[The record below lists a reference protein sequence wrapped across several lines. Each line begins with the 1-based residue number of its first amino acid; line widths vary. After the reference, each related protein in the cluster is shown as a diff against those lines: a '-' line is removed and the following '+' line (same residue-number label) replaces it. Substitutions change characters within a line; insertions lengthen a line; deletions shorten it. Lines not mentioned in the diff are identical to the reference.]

1 MKKILKLGARLSVID
16 GDDVEIMDALP
27 PAVYSMKFSK
37 MQGFWFEPMQLEP
50 FSGKVYGEQKR
61 MAEKVE
67 RRYRAVEGRNLGVLL
82 SGPKGTGKSLFVR
95 NLAAKLSAEMPV
107 VVVKENGG
115 QPMLAELAS
124 LKGRAVIIFDEFEK
138 MFRADATGSSGCN
151 TRENDIREQE
161 TALSFF
167 DGVETRQEKLLL
179 LTVNETYNL
188 SRLLLGRPGRIHYH
202 FRMALPSVAEIEA
215 YLADNLGAAA
225 VSGDRRDISAKLASR
240 AVSWDSLEAVT
251 AELNSGETVEATLKD
266 LNIGTDEV
274 NGIRIAMRAIY
285 ENGAE
290 SVTFIDAGDGDD
302 TLETTFAVYAT
313 LPDGKRTKIWTRV
326 EAPVAGLRPTGGV
339 GEFEVVGFTQETPE
353 DCDDNPVPGAPAI
366 ARVIV
371 QRRSAMEAVNASR
384 YARGDRLSL
393 ML

>member
-27 PAVYSMKFSK
+27 PAVYAMKFSK
-37 MQGFWFEPMQLEP
+37 MQGFWFEPMTLEP
-50 FSGKVYGEQKR
+50 FSGKVYGEQLR
-61 MAEKVE
+61 MAGKVE
-67 RRYRAVEGRNLGVLL
+67 RRYRMVEGRNLGVLL

-107 VVVKENGG
+107 IVVKENGG
-115 QPMLAELAS
+115 QPMLSELAS

-138 MFRADATGSSGCN
+138 MFRADATAGSGCN

-179 LTVNETYNL
+179 LTVNETCNL

-202 FRMALPSVAEIEA
+202 FRMALPTTAEIED
-215 YLADNLGAAA
+215 YLADNLGAG
-225 VSGDRRDISAKLASR
+225 VPGDRRDVAAKLASR
-240 AVSWDSLEAVT
+240 AVSWDSLTAVT
-251 AELNSGETVEATLKD
+251 NELNTGETVEDTLKD
-266 LNIGTDEV
+266 LNLGTDEAD
-274 NGIRIAMRAIY
+274 GIRIAMRAIY

-290 SVTFIDAGDGDD
+290 SVAFLDADDGDD
-302 TLETTFAVYAT
+302 ALETTFAVRAT

-326 EAPVAGLRPTGGV
+326 KAPVAGLRPTGAV
-339 GEFEVVGFTQETPE
+339 GEFEVAGFTQEPPE
-353 DCDDNPVPGAPAI
+353 DCEDNPVPGAPAI
-366 ARVIV
+366 ARIVV
-371 QRRSAMEAVNASR
+371 QRRSAMEAVAASR
-384 YARGDRLSL
+384 YARGGRLSL

>member
-50 FSGKVYGEQKR
+50 FSGKVYGEQER

-67 RRYRAVEGRNLGVLL
+67 RRYRMVEGRNLGVLL

-107 VVVKENGG
+107 IVVKENGG
-115 QPMLAELAS
+115 QPMLSELAS

-138 MFRADATGSSGCN
+138 MFRADATAGSGCN
-151 TRENDIREQE
+151 TRANDIREQE

-202 FRMALPSVAEIEA
+202 FRMALPTTAEIED
-215 YLADNLGAAA
+215 YLADNLGAD
-225 VSGDRRDISAKLASR
+225 VSSDRRDIAAKLASR
-240 AVSWDSLEAVT
+240 AVSWDSLTAVT
-251 AELNSGETVEATLKD
+251 NELNTGETVEDTLKD
-266 LNIGTDEV
+266 LNLGTDEV

-290 SVTFIDAGDGDD
+290 SIVFLDADDGDD

-313 LPDGKRTKIWTRV
+313 LPDGKRTKIWTHV

-339 GEFEVVGFTQETPE
+339 GEFEVVGFTQEPPE

-366 ARVIV
+366 SRVIV

>member
-50 FSGKVYGEQKR
+50 FSGRIYGEQGR

-67 RRYRAVEGRNLGVLL
+67 RRYRMVEGRNLGVLL

-107 VVVKENGG
+107 IVVKENGG

-138 MFRADATGSSGCN
+138 MFRADATAGSGCN

-202 FRMALPSVAEIEA
+202 FRMALPTTAEIED
-215 YLADNLGAAA
+215 YLADNLGANAPT
-225 VSGDRRDISAKLASR
+225 DRRDIAAKLASR
-240 AVSWDSLEAVT
+240 AVSWDSLTAVT
-251 AELNSGETVEATLKD
+251 NELNTGETVEDTLKD
-266 LNIGTDEV
+266 LNLGTDEA

-290 SVTFIDAGDGDD
+290 SLVFLDADDSDD

-339 GEFEVVGFTQETPE
+339 GEFEVVGFTQEPPE

-366 ARVIV
+366 ARIIV
-371 QRRSAMEAVNASR
+371 QRRSAMEAVAASR

>member
-37 MQGFWFEPMQLEP
+37 LQGFWFEPMTLEP
-50 FSGKVYGEQKR
+50 FSGKVYGEQLR

-115 QPMLAELAS
+115 QPMLSELAS
-124 LKGRAVIIFDEFEK
+124 LKGRAVIVFDEFEK
-138 MFRADATGSSGCN
+138 MFRADAAASNGCN

-179 LTVNETYNL
+179 LTVNETYSL

-202 FRMALPSVAEIEA
+202 FRMVLPTAEEIED
-215 YLADNLGAAA
+215 YLADNLGAN
-225 VSGDRRDISAKLASR
+225 VPGDRRVVAAKLASR

-251 AELNSGETVEATLKD
+251 TELNSGETVEATLKD

-285 ENGAE
+285 VNGAE
-290 SVTFIDAGDGDD
+290 SVAFIDANDGDD
-302 TLETTFAVYAT
+302 TLEATFTVYVV
-313 LPDGKRTKIWTRV
+313 LPDGKRTKVWTSV

-339 GEFEVVGFTQETPE
+339 GEFEVVGFTQEPPE
-353 DCDDNPVPGAPAI
+353 DRDDNPVPGAPAI
-366 ARVIV
+366 AKLLV

-384 YARGDRLSL
+384 YARGGRLSL